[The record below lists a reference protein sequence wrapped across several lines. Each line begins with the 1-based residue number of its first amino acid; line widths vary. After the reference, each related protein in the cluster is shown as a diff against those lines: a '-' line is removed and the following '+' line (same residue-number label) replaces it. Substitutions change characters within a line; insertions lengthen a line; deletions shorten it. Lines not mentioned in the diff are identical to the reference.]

1 MSDLASLVRLE
12 DPNFYLDDPYPVLQ
26 RLRREDPVFHYEP
39 LDMWVMSKYEDIR
52 YVGRTPEI
60 FSNHDGIFLND
71 FRYGGVTKTFF
82 PANSENLGLLGP
94 PRHKEIRKIIG
105 AAFTPQI
112 LSEMRQ
118 VVREMCVDMLARIEA
133 GKTVNWSR
141 QVAEPLPL
149 KVIALLMGVPL
160 DQYDT
165 LKFFS
170 DEVIKIG
177 ADTTQAEITEIVA
190 RLAPMEQ
197 FFEKYLAERD
207 RNPARDLLTVLQQ
220 ARKAGSI
227 SSETVHMLLS
237 AILTAGNETT
247 RNTINGAV
255 ILLSE
260 HPEQMRAL
268 AAQPT
273 LVKTATE
280 EFLRYLSPV
289 RGFGRTVLQDIEVR
303 GRKISSGQRVFN
315 FFMSGNRDEETFEAA
330 EIFDLARPREKGNL
344 AFGFGEHFCIGAALA
359 RMEICVLFEE
369 LVPRFSEVKLIGSPI
384 RDKQLLVNSW
394 EDVRVALS

>member
-1 MSDLASLVRLE
+1 MSNLTSLVRLE

-26 RLRREDPVFHYEP
+26 RIRREDPVFYYKP

-71 FRYGGVTKTFF
+71 FRYGDVTKTFF

-94 PRHKEIRKIIG
+94 PRHKEIRKIVG

-112 LSEMRQ
+112 LAEMRE
-118 VVREMCVDMLARIEA
+118 VIRKMCCDMLAPIEA
-133 GKTVNWSR
+133 GKTINWSR

-149 KVIALLMGVPL
+149 LVIATLMGIPL

-177 ADTTQAEITEIVA
+177 ADTTQEEIAEIVA
-190 RLAPMEQ
+190 RLAPMEE
-197 FFEKYLAERD
+197 FFEKYLGEREH
-207 RNPARDLLTVLQQ
+207 NPRRDLLTVLQK
-220 ARKAGSI
+220 ARTDGMI

-237 AILTAGNETT
+237 AVLTAGNETT
-247 RNTINGAV
+247 RNTINGAI
-255 ILLSE
+255 ILLSD
-260 HPEQMRAL
+260 HLDQMKLL
-268 AAQPT
+268 ATQPGMI
-273 LVKTATE
+273 KPATE

-289 RGFGRTVLQDIEVR
+289 RGFGRTVLQDVEVR
-303 GRKISSGQRVFN
+303 GRKISTGQRVFN
-315 FFMSGNRDEETFEAA
+315 FFMSGNRDEEIFVDP
-330 EIFDLARPREKGNL
+330 EIFDLTRARDKANL
-344 AFGFGEHFCIGAALA
+344 GFGFGEHFCIGAALA
-359 RMEICVLFEE
+359 RMEICVLFEA
-369 LVPRFSEVKLIGSPI
+369 LVPRFSEVRLVGSPV

-394 EDVRVALS
+394 EDVRVAFS

>member
-1 MSDLASLVRLE
+1 MSNLASLVRLE

-26 RLRREDPVFHYEP
+26 QMRREDPVFHYEP
-39 LDMWVMSKYEDIR
+39 LNMWVMSKYEDIR

-71 FRYGGVTKTFF
+71 FRYGDVTKTFF
-82 PANSENLGLLGP
+82 PATSENIGLLGP
-94 PRHKEIRKIIG
+94 PRHKEIRKIVG
-105 AAFTPQI
+105 AAFTQPI

-118 VVREMCVDMLARIEA
+118 VIRKMCGEMLGPIEA
-133 GKTVNWSR
+133 GQTVNWSR
-141 QVAEPLPL
+141 QIAEPLPL
-149 KVIALLMGVPL
+149 LVIALLMGVPL

-177 ADTTQAEITEIVA
+177 SDTTREEIAEIVA
-190 RLAPMEQ
+190 RLAPMEP

-207 RNPARDLLTVLQQ
+207 RNPTRDLLTVLQQ
-220 ARKAGSI
+220 ARRDGLI

-237 AILTAGNETT
+237 AVLTAGNETT
-247 RNTINGAV
+247 RNTINGAI

-260 HPEQMRAL
+260 HPDQMKVL

-273 LVKTATE
+273 LVKSATE

-289 RGFGRTVLQDIEVR
+289 RGFGRTVLQDVEVR
-303 GRKISSGQRVFN
+303 GRKLSAGQRVFN
-315 FFMSGNRDEETFEAA
+315 FFMSGNRDEEIFQAPEV
-330 EIFDLARPREKGNL
+330 FDLAQPRDKGNL
-344 AFGFGEHFCIGAALA
+344 GFGFGEHFCIGAALA
-359 RMEICVLFEE
+359 RLEINILFEE
-369 LVPRFSEVKLIGSPI
+369 LMPRFSRVKLVGSPV

-394 EDVRVALS
+394 EDVRVVFS

>member
-1 MSDLASLVRLE
+1 MSDLASHVRLE

-26 RLRREDPVFHYEP
+26 RLRREDPVFYYEP

-52 YVGRTPEI
+52 LSGRTPEI

-94 PRHKEIRKIIG
+94 PRHKEIRKIVG

-112 LSEMRQ
+112 LAEMRE
-118 VVREMCVDMLARIEA
+118 VVRKMCRDMLAPIEA
-133 GKTVNWSR
+133 GKTINWSR
-141 QVAEPLPL
+141 QIAEPLPL
-149 KVIALLMGVPL
+149 LVIALLMGVPP

-177 ADTTQAEITEIVA
+177 ADTTQEEIAEIVA

-197 FFEKYLAERD
+197 FFESYLAERD
-207 RNPARDLLTVLQQ
+207 HNPTRDLLTVLQK
-220 ARKAGSI
+220 ARKDGMI

-237 AILTAGNETT
+237 AVLTAGNETT
-247 RNTINGAV
+247 RNTINGAI

-260 HPEQMRAL
+260 HPEQMKLL
-268 AAQPT
+268 AAQPAMI
-273 LVKTATE
+273 KTATE

-289 RGFGRTVLQDIEVR
+289 RGFGRTVLQDVEVR
-303 GRKISSGQRVFN
+303 GRKISTGQRVFN
-315 FFMSGNRDEETFEAA
+315 FFMSGNRDEDIFSAPEV
-330 EIFDLARPREKGNL
+330 FDLARPRDKGNL

-359 RMEICVLFEE
+359 RMETCVLFEE
-369 LVPRFSEVKLIGSPI
+369 LMPRFSEVKLVGSPV

-394 EDVRVALS
+394 EDVRVAFS

>member
-26 RLRREDPVFHYEP
+26 RIRREDPVFYYEP

-71 FRYGGVTKTFF
+71 FRYGDVTKTFF
-82 PANSENLGLLGP
+82 AADSENLGLLGP
-94 PRHKEIRKIIG
+94 PRHKEIRKIVG

-112 LSEMRQ
+112 LAEMRE
-118 VVREMCVDMLARIEA
+118 VIRKMCRDMLAPIQA
-133 GKTVNWSR
+133 GETINWSR

-149 KVIALLMGVPL
+149 LVIALLMGVPL

-177 ADTTQAEITEIVA
+177 ADTTQEEIAEIVA
-190 RLAPMEQ
+190 RLAPMAE

-207 RNPARDLLTVLQQ
+207 QNPTRDLLTVLQK
-220 ARKAGSI
+220 ARTDGMI
-227 SSETVHMLLS
+227 SSETVHTLLS
-237 AILTAGNETT
+237 AVLTAGNETT

-260 HPEQMRAL
+260 HPDQMKLL
-268 AAQPT
+268 AAQPAM
-273 LVKTATE
+273 VKTATE
-280 EFLRYLSPV
+280 EFLRYVSPV
-289 RGFGRTVLQDIEVR
+289 RGFGRTVLQDVEVR
-303 GRKISSGQRVFN
+303 GRKISTGQRAFN
-315 FFMSGNRDEETFEAA
+315 FFMSGNRDEEIFADPD
-330 EIFDLARPREKGNL
+330 IFDLARPRDKGNL
-344 AFGFGEHFCIGAALA
+344 GFGFGEHFCIGAALA

-369 LVPRFSEVKLIGSPI
+369 LIPRFSKVRLVGSPV

-394 EDVRVALS
+394 EDVRVVFS

>member
-1 MSDLASLVRLE
+1 MSDLAPLVRLE

-26 RLRREDPVFHYEP
+26 RMRREDPVFYYEP

-71 FRYGGVTKTFF
+71 FRYGDVTKTFF
-82 PANSENLGLLGP
+82 PANSENIGLLGP
-94 PRHKEIRKIIG
+94 PRHKEIRKIAG

-112 LSEMRQ
+112 LAEMRE
-118 VVREMCVDMLARIEA
+118 VIRKMCLDMLAPIKA
-133 GKTVNWSR
+133 GETVNWSR
-141 QVAEPLPL
+141 QIAEPLPL
-149 KVIALLMGVPL
+149 LVIALLMGVPL

-177 ADTTQAEITEIVA
+177 TDTTQEEINEIVA
-190 RLAPMEQ
+190 RLAPMEE
-197 FFEKYLAERD
+197 FFEKYLAEREHE
-207 RNPARDLLTVLQQ
+207 PKRDLLTVLQK
-220 ARKAGSI
+220 ARTDGMI
-227 SSETVHMLLS
+227 SSETVHTLLS
-237 AILTAGNETT
+237 AVLTAGNETT

-260 HPEQMRAL
+260 HADQMKRLAEQPA
-268 AAQPT
+268 T
-273 LVKTATE
+273 IKTATE

-289 RGFGRTVLQDIEVR
+289 RGFGRTVRQDVEVR
-303 GRKISSGQRVFN
+303 GRKISPGQRVFN
-315 FFMSGNRDEETFEAA
+315 FFMSGNRDEEIFVDPEV
-330 EIFDLARPREKGNL
+330 FDLARQRDKANL
-344 AFGFGEHFCIGAALA
+344 GFGFGEHFCIGAALA
-359 RMEICVLFEE
+359 RMEICILFEV
-369 LVPRFSEVKLIGSPI
+369 LMTRFSEVRLIGSPL

-394 EDVRVALS
+394 EDVRVVFS

>member
-1 MSDLASLVRLE
+1 
-12 DPNFYLDDPYPVLQ
+12 
-26 RLRREDPVFHYEP
+26 
-39 LDMWVMSKYEDIR
+39 MWVMSKYEDIR

-71 FRYGGVTKTFF
+71 FRYGDVTKTFF
-82 PANSENLGLLGP
+82 PATSENIGLLGP
-94 PRHKEIRKIIG
+94 PRHKEIRRIVG
-105 AAFTPQI
+105 AAFTQPI

-118 VVREMCVDMLARIEA
+118 VIRKMCGEMLAPIEA
-133 GKTVNWSR
+133 GQTVNWSR
-141 QVAEPLPL
+141 QIAEPLPL
-149 KVIALLMGVPL
+149 RVIALLMGVPL

-177 ADTTQAEITEIVA
+177 SDTTQEEITAIVA
-190 RLAPMEQ
+190 RLAPMEP

-207 RNPARDLLTVLQQ
+207 RNPKRDLLTVLQQ
-220 ARKAGSI
+220 ARRDGQI

-237 AILTAGNETT
+237 AVLTAGNETT
-247 RNTINGAV
+247 RNTINGAIV
-255 ILLSE
+255 LLSE
-260 HPEQMRAL
+260 HPEQMKLL

-289 RGFGRTVLQDIEVR
+289 RGFGRTVLQDVEVR
-303 GRKISSGQRVFN
+303 GRKISAGQRVFN
-315 FFMSGNRDEETFEAA
+315 FFMSGNRDEEIFQAPEV
-330 EIFDLARPREKGNL
+330 FDLARPRDKGNL
-344 AFGFGEHFCIGAALA
+344 GFGFGEHFCIGAALA
-359 RMEICVLFEE
+359 RLEINILFEE
-369 LVPRFSEVKLIGSPI
+369 LMPRFSRVKLVGSPV

-394 EDVRVALS
+394 EDVRVVFS

>member
-1 MSDLASLVRLE
+1 MTALASLVRLQ

-26 RLRREDPVFHYEP
+26 RLRQEDPVFYYEP
-39 LDMWVMSKYEDIR
+39 LNMWVMSKYDDIR
-52 YVGRTPEI
+52 YVGRTPKI

-71 FRYGGVTKTFF
+71 FRYGDVTKTFF

-94 PRHKEIRKIIG
+94 PRHNEIRKIIG

-112 LSEMRQ
+112 LQEMRQ
-118 VVREMCVDMLARIEA
+118 VVRTMCGEMLAPIEA

-141 QVAEPLPL
+141 EIAEPLPL

-160 DQYDT
+160 DQYDA

-177 ADTTQAEITEIVA
+177 ADTTQDEIAQIVA
-190 RLAPMEQ
+190 RLAPMEA
-197 FFEKYLAERD
+197 FFEKYLGERE
-207 RNPARDLLTVLQQ
+207 RNPSRDLLTVLQQ
-220 ARKAGSI
+220 ARRDGLI

-247 RNTINGAV
+247 RNTINGAI

-260 HPEQMRAL
+260 HPDQMKLL
-268 AAQPT
+268 ATQPT
-273 LVKTATE
+273 LMKTATE

-289 RGFGRTVLQDIEVR
+289 RGFGRTVLQDVEVR
-303 GRKISSGQRVFN
+303 GRKISTGQRVFN

-330 EIFDLARPREKGNL
+330 DTFDLARHRDKGNL

-359 RMEICVLFEE
+359 RMEIGVLFEE
-369 LVPRFSEVKLIGSPI
+369 LMPRFSEVKLIGSPV

-394 EDVRVALS
+394 EDVRVAFA

>member
-1 MSDLASLVRLE
+1 MTDLASLVRLE

-26 RLRREDPVFHYEP
+26 RIRREDPVFYYEP
-39 LDMWVMSKYEDIR
+39 LDMWVMSKYDDIR

-71 FRYGGVTKTFF
+71 FRYGDVTKTFF
-82 PANSENLGLLGP
+82 PADSENLGLRGP
-94 PRHKEIRKIIG
+94 PRHKEIRKIVG

-112 LSEMRQ
+112 LQEMRHVVRKMCSEM
-118 VVREMCVDMLARIEA
+118 LAPIEA
-133 GKTVNWSR
+133 GKTANWSR

-149 KVIALLMGVPL
+149 LVIALLMGVPL

-177 ADTTQAEITEIVA
+177 ADTTKEEIAEIVA
-190 RLAPMEQ
+190 RLAPMEA

-207 RNPARDLLTVLQQ
+207 RNPSRDLLTVLQR
-220 ARKAGSI
+220 ARTDGMI

-237 AILTAGNETT
+237 AVLTAGNETT
-247 RNTINGAV
+247 RNTINGAIV
-255 ILLSE
+255 LLSE
-260 HPEQMRAL
+260 YPDQMKLL
-268 AAQPT
+268 AAQPAMI
-273 LVKTATE
+273 KTATE

-289 RGFGRTVLQDIEVR
+289 RGFGRTVLEDVEVR
-303 GRKISSGQRVFN
+303 GRRISTGQRVFN
-315 FFMSGNRDEETFEAA
+315 FFMSGNRDEEIFAA
-330 EIFDLARPREKGNL
+330 PEIFDLALPRDKGNL
-344 AFGFGEHFCIGAALA
+344 GFGFGEHFCIGAALA

-369 LVPRFSEVKLIGSPI
+369 LMPRFSEVRLVGSPV

-394 EDVRVALS
+394 EDVRVTFS